1 MYYSA
6 FPSSFSD
13 AIQQPLAPML
23 FSRLM
28 KTYNELFSKLSMRR
42 RYEVWFLRVGLGDG
56 SGAWWFRYLLM
67 NPGRGGCAGDPQGQ
81 AVQVWATW
89 FPREGKP
96 ETWIQ
101 GFPLE
106 SLRSN
111 GEGSSKA
118 GSNEAG
124 LSVAGLSD
132 VVLGKAGLSGASSG
146 NAGLSVRGASPFFL
160 EIGENRIG
168 EDECR
173 GRIEVGG
180 QRICW
185 DLRYRSSFRAELSSK
200 GWIGFSRTPHSD
212 AVFSGEIALNDRT
225 FRGEP
230 LGYGMQGHNC
240 GYRHRHFWTWAHIHF
255 PDARGRG
262 STFEALAHEM
272 PLGMV
277 SRTAVLWH
285 DGEKYNFR
293 KVRESVRDSQKLDW
307 RLECT
312 GARGARVEVSIRGR
326 AGLVH
331 RLPYVKT
338 DCSGRFEV
346 ANDSLA
352 LVRMILRRPGK
363 AAEEL
368 TTDSGAVLEMVGS

>member
-1 MYYSA
+1 
-6 FPSSFSD
+6 
-13 AIQQPLAPML
+13 
-23 FSRLM
+23 
-28 KTYNELFSKLSMRR
+28 
-42 RYEVWFLRVGLGDG
+42 
-56 SGAWWFRYLLM
+56 M

-124 LSVAGLSD
+124 FSVG
-132 VVLGKAGLSGASSG
+132 GLSGVVFGKARFRCPRSG
-146 NAGLSVRGASPFFL
+146 NAGFGVRGASPFFL

-185 DLRYRSSFRAELSSK
+185 DLRYRSTFCTELSSK

-240 GYRHRHFWTWAHIHF
+240 GYRHRHFWTWTHIHF
-255 PDARGRG
+255 PSARGQG
-262 STFEALAHEM
+262 STFEALAYEM
-272 PLGMV
+272 PFGLIF
-277 SRTAVLWH
+277 RKAVLWH
-285 DGEKYNFR
+285 DGERYTFR
-293 KVRESVRDSQKLDW
+293 KFSETERDSRQFSWK
-307 RLECT
+307 LECT
-312 GARGARVEVSIRGR
+312 DARGAHVELSVRGR
-326 AGLVH
+326 ERFVH

-338 DCSGRFEV
+338 NCSGRFEV

-352 LVRMILRRPGK
+352 LAHMVLQLPGRT
-363 AAEEL
+363 AEEL
-368 TTDSGAVLEMVGS
+368 ITDSGAALEMVGS

>member
-1 MYYSA
+1 
-6 FPSSFSD
+6 
-13 AIQQPLAPML
+13 
-23 FSRLM
+23 M
-28 KTYNELFSKLSMRR
+28 KTLNERFSALSMRR
-42 RYEVWFLRVGLGDG
+42 RYEVWFLRLGLSDG

-67 NPGRGGCAGDPQGQ
+67 NTGRGGCAGDPQGQ
-81 AVQVWATW
+81 PVQVWATW

-101 GFPLE
+101 GFPLQ
-106 SLRSN
+106 SLRSKDEHLN
-111 GEGSSKA
+111 DA
-118 GSNEAG
+118 GSNNPR
-124 LSVAGLSD
+124 SSN
-132 VVLGKAGLSGASSG
+132 AGLSG
-146 NAGLSVRGASPFFL
+146 RGASPFSL
-160 EIGENRIG
+160 AIGENRIG
-168 EDECR
+168 ENECH
-173 GRIEVGG
+173 GRIDAAG
-180 QRICW
+180 QRISW

-212 AVFSGEIALNDRT
+212 AVFSGEIALNDRS

-240 GYRHRHFWTWAHIHF
+240 GYRHRHLWTWTHIHF
-255 PDARGRG
+255 PGPRGNG
-262 STFEALAHEM
+262 STFEALAYEM
-272 PLGMV
+272 PFGMV

-285 DGEKYNFR
+285 GGEKYTFR
-293 KVRESVRDSQKLDW
+293 KFIESMRDARQLNWK
-307 RLECT
+307 LECAD
-312 GARGARVEVSIRGR
+312 ARGTKVEVSVCGR
-326 AGLVH
+326 EQFVH

-352 LVRMILRRPGK
+352 SARMVLHRPGR

>member
-1 MYYSA
+1 
-6 FPSSFSD
+6 
-13 AIQQPLAPML
+13 
-23 FSRLM
+23 M
-28 KTYNELFSKLSMRR
+28 KTLNERFSSLSMRR
-42 RYEVWFLRVGLGDG
+42 RYEVWFLRIGLSDG

-67 NPGRGGCAGDPQGQ
+67 NPGRGGCAGDAQGQ
-81 AVQVWATW
+81 PVQVWATW

-101 GFPLE
+101 GFPIE
-106 SLRSN
+106 SLRSK
-111 GEGSSKA
+111 GEDLSGA
-118 GSNEAG
+118 GSNNPT
-124 LSVAGLSD
+124 LSNASLS
-132 VVLGKAGLSGASSG
+132 
-146 NAGLSVRGASPFFL
+146 NRGANPFLL

-180 QRICW
+180 LRVCW

-212 AVFSGEIALNDRT
+212 AVFSGEITLNDQS
-225 FRGEP
+225 FRGER

-240 GYRHRHFWTWAHIHF
+240 GYRHRHFWTWTHIHF
-255 PDARGRG
+255 PGARGRG
-262 STFEALAHEM
+262 STFEALAYEM
-272 PLGMV
+272 PLGMM

-285 DGEKYNFR
+285 DGEKYTFR
-293 KVRESVRDSQKLDW
+293 KFSESVRDSRQLSWK
-307 RLECT
+307 LECSD
-312 GARGARVEVSIRGR
+312 ARGTRAEARVSGR
-326 AGLVH
+326 ERFVH

-338 DCSGRFEV
+338 NCSGRFEV

-352 LVRMILRRPGK
+352 LARIVLQRPGR
-363 AAEEL
+363 AAEEM